1 MNTWKISDFVLIGI
15 LAAVYGVLVMGI
27 GALTVLMA
35 PMMHALS
42 PAVIGIL
49 LGTIVLFV
57 VKKIPKLGA
66 LTLFIGISTALFA
79 GFSGMMYVPFV
90 GTVTI
95 AAFLVDLVIH
105 RCGRKIP
112 LLAVGYGIIQSA
124 YVLGGAIPLLFFLE
138 QNMAKWQ
145 ASGRDMAFIEKM
157 ITHST
162 GWFLVAGM
170 AIAFVGGFIGIYL
183 GKRILKKH
191 LKELA

>member
-1 MNTWKISDFVLIGI
+1 MKAWKISDFVLIGI

-57 VKKIPKLGA
+57 AKKIPKLGA

-90 GTVTI
+90 GTVT
-95 AAFLVDLVIH
+95 ATAFVVDLIVH
-105 RCGRKIP
+105 RFGCRTP
-112 LLAVGYGIIQSA
+112 VLAVGYGLIQSA
-124 YVLGGAIPLLFFLE
+124 YVFGGAIPLLFFLE

-145 ASGRDMAFIEKM
+145 AAGMDMQFIEKM
-157 ITHST
+157 VAHST
-162 GWFLVAGM
+162 GWFLAAGM
-170 AIAFVGGFIGIYL
+170 TIAFAGGFIGIYL
-183 GKRILKKH
+183 GRRVLKKH
-191 LKELA
+191 LK

>member
-1 MNTWKISDFVLIGI
+1 MKAWKISDFVLIGI

-42 PAVIGIL
+42 PAVIGVL

-57 VKKIPKLGA
+57 AKKIPKFGA

-90 GTVTI
+90 GTVT
-95 AAFLVDLVIH
+95 ATAFVVDLIVH
-105 RCGRKIP
+105 RFGCRTPI
-112 LLAVGYGIIQSA
+112 LAGGYGLIQSA
-124 YVLGGAIPLLFFLE
+124 YVFGGAIPLLFFLE

-145 ASGRDMAFIEKM
+145 AAGMDMQFIEKM
-157 ITHST
+157 VAHST
-162 GWFLVAGM
+162 GWFLAAGM
-170 AIAFVGGFIGIYL
+170 AIAFAGGFIGIYL
-183 GKRILKKH
+183 GRRVLKKH
-191 LKELA
+191 LK

>member
-1 MNTWKISDFVLIGI
+1 MKAWKISDFVLIGI

-42 PAVIGIL
+42 PAVIGVL

-57 VKKIPKLGA
+57 AKKIPKFGA

-90 GTVTI
+90 GTVT
-95 AAFLVDLVIH
+95 ATAFVVDLIVH
-105 RCGRKIP
+105 RFGRRMP
-112 LLAVGYGIIQSA
+112 VLAVGYGLIQSA
-124 YVLGGAIPLLFFLE
+124 YVFGGAIPLLFFWE

-145 ASGRDMAFIEKM
+145 AAGMDMQFIEKM
-157 ITHST
+157 VAHST
-162 GWFLVAGM
+162 GWFLAAGM
-170 AIAFVGGFIGIYL
+170 AIAFAGGFIGIYL
-183 GKRILKKH
+183 GRQVLKKH
-191 LKELA
+191 LK